1 MAELRRLDEL
11 DLTTLLKRVKEF
23 HCSASLRAEGS
34 ARMLGQL
41 QLARLEEGVAFQL
54 VGAKFRDQLPHPGT
68 PVTVSFL
75 LAEGVVAIRTVL
87 LEPLAVPPGEP
98 VLPVLRAAWPTRP
111 VEFHRRDEVRVAT
124 PGLPPLE
131 ATLVAGGGRFQAM
144 LLNLTETGMG
154 LGLEFPLPFPL
165 QGEVAVE
172 TQLPGGIPLRL
183 EGQVRHSERL
193 EDDPLPIR
201 FGLVLTEL
209 PAETREQL
217 RRMIQARRIIRSE
230 AIREE

>member
-1 MAELRRLDEL
+1 MAEPRRLDEL
-11 DLTTLLKRVKEF
+11 DLGTLLKRVKEF
-23 HCSASLRAEGS
+23 HCPASLRAEGS
-34 ARMLGQL
+34 TRMLGQL
-41 QLARLEEGVAFQL
+41 QLLRLEDGLAFLL
-54 VGAKFRDQLPHPGT
+54 VGAKSRDVLPPAGT

-87 LEPLAVPPGEP
+87 LEHEPAQAGEP
-98 VLPVLRAAWPTRP
+98 AQPLLRAAWPTRP

-124 PGLPPLE
+124 PELPPLE
-131 ATLVAGGGRFQAM
+131 ATLVAGGQRFAAM

-154 LGLEFPLPFPL
+154 LGLAQPLPFPL
-165 QGEVAVE
+165 QGQVAVE
-172 TQLPGGIPLRL
+172 TLLPGGVPLRL
-183 EGQVRHSERL
+183 VGDVRHSECL
-193 EDDPLPIR
+193 EDDPLPVR
-201 FGLVLTEL
+201 VGLVLMEL

>member
-1 MAELRRLDEL
+1 MVEVRRLDEL
-11 DLTTLLKRVKEF
+11 DLETLLKRVKEF
-23 HCSASLRAEGS
+23 HCAASLRADGS

-41 QLARLEEGVAFQL
+41 QLQRLEAGVAFQL

-75 LAEGVVAIRTVL
+75 LAEGVVALRTVL
-87 LEPLAVPPGEP
+87 LEPVPVPPGEP

-124 PGLPPLE
+124 PELPPLE
-131 ATLVAGGGRFQAM
+131 ATLVAGGRRFEAK

-154 LGLEFPLPFPL
+154 LGLELPLPFPL

-172 TQLPGGIPLRL
+172 TLLPGGIPLRL
-183 EGQVRHSERL
+183 AGQVRHSECL
-193 EDDPLPIR
+193 EDDPLPVR